1 MAVEIKIPTIN
12 GLTLNTKDTY
22 IEDDIAITI
31 GIPRFQGENSD
42 GAKFEI
48 DEFLENPITEYTNN
62 RIIKVGSNKFAGNT
76 LITEVHFANV
86 EEIEDRAFNS
96 TSKLAIADMPKV
108 KKVGAYAFNS
118 TLITGESPMFDSIET
133 LAGMNAFWNCSKLGD
148 VNMPNLI
155 SGIPQNTFN
164 NSGLTSFRAD
174 KVVCETAILAGN
186 TAFSGCKNLKY
197 VHFDKLQIVGTQWF
211 NSCIVLEKAE
221 FNSVKT
227 FRGYAFQGCSA
238 LKTLVIRTPDVV
250 ASIDSNM
257 FHSFTF
263 TGTVYVPDNLVEQ
276 YKAATNWSVY
286 ADNIKPLSEYV
297 EE

>member
-1 MAVEIKIPTIN
+1 MAVEIKIPTID
-12 GLTLNTKDTY
+12 GLTLNTKNKHVK
-22 IEDDIAITI
+22 DDMAITI
-31 GIPRFQGENSD
+31 GIPRFKGENSD

-62 RIIKVGSNKFAGNT
+62 RITKIGSNKFAGNT
-76 LITEVHFANV
+76 LITEVHFVNV
-86 EEIEDRAFNS
+86 EEIEDRAFNN
-96 TSKLAIADMPKV
+96 TGKLAIADMPKV
-108 KKVGAYAFNS
+108 KTVGSYAFNS
-118 TLITGESPMFDSIET
+118 TLITGESPMFNSIET
-133 LAGMNAFWNCSKLGD
+133 LGMNAFWSCSNLGD

-174 KVVCETAILAGN
+174 KVVCETITLAGN
-186 TAFSGCKNLKY
+186 TAFSSCKSLKW

-211 NSCIVLEKAE
+211 NGCIALEKAE

-238 LKTLVIRTPDVV
+238 LKTLIIRTPDVV

-263 TGTVYVPDNLVEQ
+263 TGNVYVPDNLVEQ
-276 YKAATNWSVY
+276 YKIATNWSAY
-286 ADNIKPLSEYV
+286 AEQIKPLSEYV
-297 EE
+297 EV